1 MNAIRAVLDSGWTDA
16 GGTLAWL
23 LLIVGL
29 LVRVHT
35 KSPRTVG
42 GAARLWDDRADGG
55 ADE

>member
-23 LLIVGL
+23 LLTVGL
-29 LVRVHT
+29 FVRVRT
-35 KSPRTVG
+35 KSPRTAG